1 MKNGQ
6 VKRAGPEVSPD
17 GKRRTA
23 VLLEVLAGMR
33 TPQQA
38 AEALGLS
45 LPGFYQLEERAMAQL
60 QVGCDVRPR
69 GRQATGESKVAAMTR
84 EVERLKQEIG
94 RYQTLVRLTQRTVGV
109 PPPVA
114 PAKAAGKR
122 RKRKPAVRA
131 MRRAE
136 RLRAEANEE
145 VGTESPGVGTE

>member
-1 MKNGQ
+1 MKNGP
-6 VKRAGPEVSPD
+6 VKRTGPDVSPD

-23 VLLEVLAGMR
+23 VLLEVLAGVR
-33 TPQQA
+33 TPLQA

-69 GRQATGESKVAAMTR
+69 GRQVTDESRVATLAR
-84 EVERLKQEIG
+84 EVERLKQEVG

-109 PPPVA
+109 PPPPT
-114 PAKAAGKR
+114 PAKTTGKR
-122 RKRKPAVRA
+122 RKRKPTVRA

-136 RLRAEANEE
+136 RLRAEANEDT
-145 VGTESPGVGTE
+145 GTASPGVGTE

>member
-1 MKNGQ
+1 MKNGH
-6 VKRAGPEVSPD
+6 VKRTGPDVSAD

-23 VLLEVLAGMR
+23 VLLEVLAGVR

-45 LPGFYQLEERAMAQL
+45 LPGFYQLEERALAQL

-69 GRQATGESKVAAMTR
+69 GRQVTDESKVATLTR
-84 EVERLKQEIG
+84 EVERLKQEVG

-109 PPPVA
+109 PAPVT
-114 PAKAAGKR
+114 PAKTAGKR
-122 RKRKPAVRA
+122 RKRKPMVRA

-145 VGTESPGVGTE
+145 AGTASPGVGTE